1 MLIVKGIYSLL
12 VRRMPNDVE
21 VVSTLHTRAATDP
34 NKPNKPNRGTDAFLC
49 DAFGEEV
56 GEESPAEDE
65 LVSELGPEVL
75 VEPVGVEPAEVR
87 LAVVPT

>member
-1 MLIVKGIYSLL
+1 
-12 VRRMPNDVE
+12 MPNDVE
-21 VVSTLHTRAATDP
+21 TESLVSTLHTRAATDP